1 MEASFLGVFCFWVL
15 PSPVL
20 LLQRLVGLDCSSGE
34 VHEELRKSAFVCVF
48 GSEDGKRF

>member
-1 MEASFLGVFCFWVL
+1 VEASFLFFYFLVL

-20 LLQRLVGLDCSSGE
+20 LLQRVVGLDCSSGE
-34 VHEELRKSAFVCVF
+34 VHEELRKIVFVCVF